1 MLPRKRGRR
10 VEQARTMT
18 TPAFPPVGLSEEID
32 QIVAERR
39 ALRDAD
45 ASEAELED
53 NRQRLMAAQA
63 KLTQLLVER
72 HSRQRN

>member
-1 MLPRKRGRR
+1 MLPRKRRRR

-39 ALRDAD
+39 ALRDAG
-45 ASEAELED
+45 ASEAELET
-53 NRQRLMAAQA
+53 NRKRLMEAQSR
-63 KLTQLLVER
+63 LTQLLVAR
-72 HSRQRN
+72 HLDQRN

>member
-18 TPAFPPVGLSEEID
+18 TPAFPPIGLTEEID

-39 ALRDAD
+39 ALRDTG
-45 ASEAELED
+45 ASEAELES
-53 NRQRLMAAQA
+53 NRKRLIAAQSR
-63 KLTQLLVER
+63 LTQLLVAR
-72 HSRQRN
+72 HLDQRN